1 MNTVNRIALRRLI
14 AATGV
19 AIFSLVAVACDSDDA
34 ADTTVAATNGAV
46 TEVTVS
52 GQWART
58 SPMDAANGAA
68 YATIACPSD
77 DALVGAAVDAT
88 AAQKVELHETVMGGA
103 TGDTATIRALWP
115 NLTKAFAGGT
125 LARIAPHRDHAMGE
139 FDLRNPHG
147 GVLQLRLVRPRVAT
161 GMGERVDAGAGH
173 ECAAPVHRHEDFACQ
188 IGRAHV

>member
-77 DALVGAAVDAT
+77 DALIGAAVDAA

-103 TGDTATIRALWP
+103 TGDTA
-115 NLTKAFAGGT
+115 
-125 LARIAPHRDHAMGE
+125 M
-139 FDLRNPHG
+139 
-147 GVLQLRLVRPRVAT
+147 
-161 GMGERVDAGAGH
+161 GMGSETTMAGQMTMQPVDRIECLAGAPAELKPGGYH
-173 ECAAPVHRHEDFACQ
+173 IMLFGLVNPLKIGDTLSITLTFERAGDVVVVFPVLEAAP
-188 IGRAHV
+188 